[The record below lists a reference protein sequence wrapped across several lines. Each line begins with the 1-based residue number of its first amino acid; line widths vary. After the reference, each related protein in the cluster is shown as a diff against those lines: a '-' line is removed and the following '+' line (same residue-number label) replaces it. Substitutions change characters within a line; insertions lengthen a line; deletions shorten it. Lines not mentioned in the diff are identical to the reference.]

1 MKKILF
7 LVMFCML
14 SVRLCAGTVTGV
26 VTSVALNVRLK
37 PNLEKSNSVVATLKK
52 GDEIR
57 VIKEVEGWCEIEI
70 PESAAVWVHGDY
82 LKDNVVQ
89 KEIKLRSGPGV
100 AYAPYAITA
109 KSGQKIEVLRKC
121 SDNWVKIKPPQGLTA
136 WVSSEFVKLPE
147 ADKSL
152 PKPEEKKE
160 GDKSSAKV
168 EEKKEADS
176 AAKPA
181 EKNAEPSSDKPVE
194 AKTDKEKE
202 PATEVKSSSVT
213 KEGFIVPVT
222 SDMETVTHALA
233 SKEKDK
239 YVPICYLRSSK
250 LNLKNWQD
258 NKEKVKIT
266 GYESTIPGWKYPIV
280 DVETVAPLR

>member
-1 MKKILF
+1 
-7 LVMFCML
+7 MFCML

-109 KSGQKIEVLRKC
+109 KSGLKIEVLRKS

-147 ADKSL
+147 AEKSL

-160 GDKSSAKV
+160 VDKSSAKV

-176 AAKPA
+176 AA
-181 EKNAEPSSDKPVE
+181 KPVE

-213 KEGFIVPVT
+213 KEGFIVPVK